1 MRNKLDSNFDAFLS
15 KDLFLSSDYV
25 IPEMW
30 SHFYLQSR
38 QKINQLVAVGVAEL
52 ARQLLRTP
60 EGLGSNSVIGNFNWT
75 AVFTV
80 QKTKL
85 KTKRPEIA
93 HLKYFTLTTIH
104 LTTVYQAV

>member
-75 AVFTV
+75 ALYCS
-80 QKTKL
+80 KDEIKDKEGLKL
-85 KTKRPEIA
+85 PFKKLSI
-93 HLKYFTLTTIH
+93 
-104 LTTVYQAV
+104 